1 MRQAVSSAADQASV
15 NDGTTQER
23 TASSGKGRGTRG
35 GEGALL
41 GNVARKHAQD
51 LRHLHA
57 GLVGREFLGRGELPG
72 TQRLIRL
79 AGVRR
84 EEPKAG

>member
-15 NDGTTQER
+15 NDGENR
-23 TASSGKGRGTRG
+23 VEWRLGKGCGTRG

-79 AGVRR
+79 ASVRR